1 MPFENA
7 INFVMDRCIKMSVYS
22 FDTEIAELVG
32 VNAAT
37 IYHNMQF
44 WINKNKANN
53 NNYKDGN
60 WWIYN
65 SVKAWQ
71 ELFPFMTIRAV
82 RTALQKLIDAGLIEK
97 GEYNA
102 KGYDKTTWYAICQN
116 RQMDLSETANGFVNN
131 DKPIPVSNPVS
142 NPSNDCPDEQSHPTE
157 LVEKAF
163 HHFWKVWKQTKK
175 DIGKVDTSPKESTL
189 EKKWKPMFNKAY
201 FKTHTIEQFKQEVS
215 DICQF
220 VIDAH
225 NVDGF
230 NRFENMQTGKF
241 FNEKQWRDK

>member
-1 MPFENA
+1 
-7 INFVMDRCIKMSVYS
+7 MSVYS

-142 NPSNDCPDEQSHPTE
+142 NPNNDSSTEQSPPTE

-163 HHFWKVWKQTKK
+163 HHFWGVWKQTKK
-175 DIGKVDTSPKESTL
+175 DIGKVDTSPKESTF

-220 VIDAH
+220 VVDAH
-225 NVDGF
+225 SVDGF
-230 NRFENMQTGKF
+230 NRFENMQTGRF
-241 FNEKQWRDK
+241 LNEKQWRDQ

>member
-1 MPFENA
+1 
-7 INFVMDRCIKMSVYS
+7 
-22 FDTEIAELVG
+22 
-32 VNAAT
+32 
-37 IYHNMQF
+37 
-44 WINKNKANN
+44 
-53 NNYKDGN
+53 
-60 WWIYN
+60 
-65 SVKAWQ
+65 
-71 ELFPFMTIRAV
+71 MTIRAV

>member
-1 MPFENA
+1 
-7 INFVMDRCIKMSVYS
+7 MSVYS
-22 FDTEIAELVG
+22 FDTEIAKKVG

-44 WINKNKANN
+44 WIKKNKANN
-53 NNYKDGN
+53 SNFKDGN

-71 ELFPFMTIRAV
+71 ELFPFMTIRSV

-116 RQMDLSETANGFVNN
+116 RQMDLSETANGLVNN

-142 NPSNDCPDEQSHPTE
+142 NPVTENVRPDGLT
-157 LVEKAF
+157 
-163 HHFWKVWKQTKK
+163 
-175 DIGKVDTSPKESTL
+175 
-189 EKKWKPMFNKAY
+189 
-201 FKTHTIEQFKQEVS
+201 
-215 DICQF
+215 
-220 VIDAH
+220 DAQIK
-225 NVDGF
+225 
-230 NRFENMQTGKF
+230 ENMQKGFEYFWDIWKSCKKKLGVKNNSTPKKARERWNKYFSNSWWKKHTLEDYDKTVNAMCEYAEYIHIPDNQDFCPARNMMTDRF
-241 FNEKQWRDK
+241 FTNEGWESGV